1 MSSIPNAHSRWWEG
15 GNLHDKTIEEW
26 LAASEQNRLAT
37 TVDVVFSLK
46 EDLGAEIVYTNGEE
60 LMSCVLQLAAC
71 ITGATA
77 EFPDTHHLKV
87 ADVALASAKALGYL
101 QSEGLNPPLH

>member
-1 MSSIPNAHSRWWEG
+1 MSSTSEAHSRWWEG

-37 TVDVVFSLK
+37 AVDVLFALK
-46 EDLGAEIVYTNGEE
+46 DELGAQIDYQNGEE
-60 LMSCVLQLAAC
+60 LMRHVLAFTAC

-77 EFPDTHHLKV
+77 EHPDTYPLKL

-101 QSEGLNPPLH
+101 ANETSSSVPL

>member
-1 MSSIPNAHSRWWEG
+1 MSSTSEAHSRWWEG

-37 TVDVVFSLK
+37 AVDVLFALK
-46 EDLGAEIVYTNGEE
+46 DELGAQIEYQNGEE
-60 LMSCVLQLAAC
+60 LMRHVLAFAAC

-77 EFPDTHHLKV
+77 EHPDTYQLKL

-101 QSEGLNPPLH
+101 QEEMPSSSLL